1 MKSIAL
7 ALATSFVSMWATAD
21 TKILHSGGALIRSGD
36 KIYSVGTITVH
47 YVEQHKFDRIK
58 AKRGDSYSGFISA
71 LDSWEEMESNSYWEA
86 AGNFNTVMGVL
97 PDKMNT
103 IDIRIAKNENNPI
116 FDLHIN
122 DTKVVSKIDSRI
134 KNVRIAS
141 TGFQSNLNYVYV
153 NFVPHSSTSNNKINI
168 DSITIKSNIRY

>member
-7 ALATSFVSMWATAD
+7 ALATSFVSMCAAAD
-21 TKILHSGGALIRSGD
+21 TKILHSGGSLIRSGD

-71 LDSWEEMESNSYWEA
+71 LDSWEEMQSNSYWEA

-103 IDIRIAKNENNPI
+103 ID
-116 FDLHIN
+116 
-122 DTKVVSKIDSRI
+122 
-134 KNVRIAS
+134 VRFA
-141 TGFQSNLNYVYV
+141 Y
-153 NFVPHSSTSNNKINI
+153 
-168 DSITIKSNIRY
+168 

>member
-1 MKSIAL
+1 MKSI
-7 ALATSFVSMWATAD
+7 ALATSFVSMWAAAD
-21 TKILHSGGALIRSGD
+21 TKILHSEGSLIQSGD

-116 FDLHIN
+116 FDLYIN

-134 KNVRIAS
+134 KMYVLHLLDSSQILITFMSISCLTLLRVI
-141 TGFQSNLNYVYV
+141 TRLTLIVLPLNQ
-153 NFVPHSSTSNNKINI
+153 I
-168 DSITIKSNIRY
+168 